1 MLETLAARRACATH
15 YRAQLSMILSISAI
29 TDQQILDTITTQLG
43 ELTWQDGRS
52 TAGKRASAVK
62 VNQQAVMS
70 NEAGQALRQTLLPHI
85 VENPIL
91 LAGARPRRFSH
102 LIVSKTENGG
112 HYGAHI
118 DNALMGK
125 GEGRMRSDLS
135 FTLFLTPRDQYEGG
149 ELAIHNAG
157 ATQEIAGE
165 AGQLVLYPSTS
176 IHEVRPVTS
185 GTRHVCVGWI
195 ESLIADGPQRE
206 LLFDL
211 DNLRA
216 SLRAADGTDPALALT
231 LDKSIANLLRMW
243 AQP

>member
-1 MLETLAARRACATH
+1 
-15 YRAQLSMILSISAI
+15 MILSISAI
-29 TDQQILDTITTQLG
+29 TDQQILDTITAQLG
-43 ELTWQDGRS
+43 ELTWQDGRT
-52 TAGKRASAVK
+52 TAGKSASAVK
-62 VNQQAVMS
+62 VNQQAVMN

-85 VENPIL
+85 VDNPIL

-102 LIVSKTENGG
+102 FIVSKTENGG
-112 HYGAHI
+112 RYGAHI

-157 ATQEIAGE
+157 ATQEIGGE

-216 SLRAADGTDPALALT
+216 SLRAADNIDPALSLT
-231 LDKSIANLLRMW
+231 LDKSIANLTRMW